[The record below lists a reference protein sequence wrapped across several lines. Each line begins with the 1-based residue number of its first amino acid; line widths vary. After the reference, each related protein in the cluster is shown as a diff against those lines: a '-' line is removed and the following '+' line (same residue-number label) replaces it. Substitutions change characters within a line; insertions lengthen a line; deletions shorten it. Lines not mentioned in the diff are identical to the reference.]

1 MFSRSYLEDIFY
13 ICREC
18 GIVTLNVDSRA
29 AGFCHPYLMKVAS
42 MSIDEKTLICRDCN
56 NPFVFSS
63 GEQEF
68 FLQKGLK
75 NEPKRCPNCRLV
87 MRVQRNGDDINRT
100 SEVSCASCGLP
111 TRVPFRPK
119 GYRPVYCVGC
129 FQTKK
134 KEDVPVPAVSA
145 EPALAR

>member
-1 MFSRSYLEDIFY
+1 
-13 ICREC
+13 
-18 GIVTLNVDSRA
+18 
-29 AGFCHPYLMKVAS
+29 
-42 MSIDEKTLICRDCN
+42 MSIDEKILQCRDCSR
-56 NPFVFSS
+56 PFVFSI

-87 MRVQRNGDDINRT
+87 MRVQRNGDDLNRT
-100 SEVSCASCGLP
+100 SEVNCACCGTP

-129 FQTKK
+129 YQVKR
-134 KEDVPVPAVSA
+134 KEEPI
-145 EPALAR
+145 EERQPALAL

>member
-1 MFSRSYLEDIFY
+1 
-13 ICREC
+13 
-18 GIVTLNVDSRA
+18 
-29 AGFCHPYLMKVAS
+29 
-42 MSIDEKTLICRDCN
+42 MSLDEKILICRDCN
-56 NPFVFSS
+56 QKFLFSE

-87 MRVQRNGDDINRT
+87 MRVQRNGDDLTHT
-100 SEVSCASCGLP
+100 SEVACAMCGSP
-111 TRVPFRPK
+111 TRVPFKPK

-134 KEDVPVPAVSA
+134 KEETSVVPLSVMV
-145 EPALAR
+145 EPVMMR

>member
-1 MFSRSYLEDIFY
+1 M
-13 ICREC
+13 
-18 GIVTLNVDSRA
+18 TL
-29 AGFCHPYLMKVAS
+29 
-42 MSIDEKTLICRDCN
+42 DEKTLSCRDCN
-56 NPFVFSS
+56 QPFPFSI

-87 MRVQRNGDDINRT
+87 MRVQRNGDDLNRT
-100 SEVSCASCGLP
+100 SEVSCALCGTP

-129 FQTKK
+129 YQVKK
-134 KEDVPVPAVSA
+134 KEDDVTVPSVEIA
-145 EPALAR
+145 EPVLAF